1 MSFFIYSAKNDEKT
15 KKPLRNAAVRLRFP
29 LLIYFGKYP
38 VGKAARALPCLRLAL
53 FFFVSINKEVHEVTY
68 ETRTSNDRTLRE
80 EARRAKSRMKS
91 GFWLECKE
99 DLGERLE
106 KARQQGLNESKAER
120 FFAEQVSVKIAGN
133 KEDEFYLKVKEMLLS
148 EGEVSDAIGRLTDM
162 EYYQTLSYE
171 EKQRYTLSLSEK
183 YLRALE
189 RFRRECE
196 FDALDK
202 NA

>member
-1 MSFFIYSAKNDEKT
+1 MSN
-15 KKPLRNAAVRLRFP
+15 
-29 LLIYFGKYP
+29 
-38 VGKAARALPCLRLAL
+38 
-53 FFFVSINKEVHEVTY
+53 
-68 ETRTSNDRTLRE
+68 ETRTSSERTLRE
-80 EARRAKSRMKS
+80 EARRAKSRIKS

-106 KARQQGLNESKAER
+106 KARRQGLNESKAER
-120 FFAEQVSVKIAGN
+120 YFTEQVCGKIAGN

-148 EGEVSDAIGRLTDM
+148 EGEVSNAIGRLTD
-162 EYYQTLSYE
+162 ENYYQTLSYE

-196 FDALDK
+196 FEPLDK